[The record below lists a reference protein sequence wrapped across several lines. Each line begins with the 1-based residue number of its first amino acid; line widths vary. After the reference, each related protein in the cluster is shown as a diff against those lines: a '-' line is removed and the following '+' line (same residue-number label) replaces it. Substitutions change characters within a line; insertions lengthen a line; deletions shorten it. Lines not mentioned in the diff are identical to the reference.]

1 MEMLLLTPAAETH
14 QLPLFF
20 HQRFPLASSRLLANR
35 ETLEI
40 LPEIQGPNLAMTVLY
55 GPSLLEGSEA
65 EQIELMQ
72 MINCISVPACLQH
85 GTYKTVTARFRPWL
99 QLQRRPLSPAQ
110 VARYA
115 VRRFRSTA

>member
-72 MINCISVPACLQH
+72 MIN
-85 GTYKTVTARFRPWL
+85 
-99 QLQRRPLSPAQ
+99 
-110 VARYA
+110 
-115 VRRFRSTA
+115 